1 MSKLICTFKVKVK
14 QFWSRVKNFTLRVS
28 PKRRH
33 YHISVHADKVYEVN
47 SCDEEFCVKVRQAI
61 EPEDEQKETSDE

>member
-33 YHISVHADKVYEVN
+33 YHISVHADKYMKLIHVTKSFV
-47 SCDEEFCVKVRQAI
+47 
-61 EPEDEQKETSDE
+61 

>member
-28 PKRRH
+28 PKQKH

-47 SCDEEFCVKVRQAI
+47 SSDDEFYVKVRQAV
-61 EPEDEQKETSDE
+61 ESEDEQQGTSDE